1 MISGHKRPLEMYAF
15 LLFWMVKVG
24 ERLGGRKE
32 VGGDDEEVVAVARG
46 GRGKVSL
53 PASFELTIVWD

>member
-1 MISGHKRPLEMYAF
+1 MEMYAF